1 MREAAASRSRGNEG
15 RARVCARRAV
25 GAALALR
32 WSAGPQANAYQLL
45 TRAAA
50 DTGLPPELRQAA
62 QRLTRRVTEA
72 HQLPHDEDPLDDAR
86 ALLAWLRPPGPEDDP
101 PPGA

>member
-1 MREAAASRSRGNEG
+1 MLEAAACRSRGKEG

-32 WSAGPQANAYQLL
+32 WSAGPQVNAYQLL
-45 TRAAA
+45 LRAAA

-72 HQLPHDEDPLDDAR
+72 HRLPHDEDPLEDAR
-86 ALLAWLRPPGPEDDP
+86 SLLLWLRPHRSGEDP
-101 PPGA
+101 SAWG

>member
-1 MREAAASRSRGNEG
+1 MLEAAASRSRGNEG

-32 WSAGPQANAYQLL
+32 WSLGPQANAYQLL
-45 TRAAA
+45 MRAAA
-50 DTGLPPELRQAA
+50 DSGLPPDVRQAA

-72 HQLPHDEDPLDDAR
+72 HRLPHDEDPLDDAR
-86 ALLAWLRPPGPEDDP
+86 ALLAWLRPPGPGEDSAA
-101 PPGA
+101 GG

>member
-1 MREAAASRSRGNEG
+1 MLEAAACRSRGNEG

-45 TRAAA
+45 LRAAA
-50 DTGLPPELRQAA
+50 DNGLPPELRQAA

-72 HQLPHDEDPLDDAR
+72 HRLPHDEDPLDDAR
-86 ALLAWLRPPGPEDDP
+86 ALLAFLRPPA
-101 PPGA
+101 PGEAAKARA

>member
-1 MREAAASRSRGNEG
+1 MREAAASRGRGNEG

-32 WSAGPQANAYQLL
+32 WSAGPLANAYQLL

-50 DTGLPPELRQAA
+50 DSGLPPELRLAA